1 MDLFTDSGFSS
12 WQLQLDAPVKASP
25 TTRAAVSLFSAQ
37 RDLNYYA
44 SCQES
49 TKGLQAKI
57 NTLSPYGAHE
67 FAYDAVLRQI
77 GDLAPSA
84 SISVREA
91 AGQSVKSAVSHTF
104 QRDTRDDPFVPS
116 RGAFTR
122 LRQELAGFGGDA
134 RFLKSETESSASREV
149 LPGWVL
155 SAGLRTGVL
164 FPFGD
169 RPSLFADR
177 FQLGGPTSVR
187 LFRPNSMG
195 PRDNGDFL
203 GGDLSW
209 SAGLS
214 LVSPLPFK
222 PDWPVRSHVFA
233 NAGRLGSWT
242 ERGEGATGGV
252 SGALKKMATEPSVT
266 VGWGLMYRHSLV
278 RVEANVGVPVAA
290 GGQEGAVKGLQFGLG
305 FSFL

>member
-1 MDLFTDSGFSS
+1 
-12 WQLQLDAPVKASP
+12 
-25 TTRAAVSLFSAQ
+25 
-37 RDLNYYA
+37 LNYYA

-49 TKGLQAKI
+49 TTGIQAKL
-57 NTLSPYGAHE
+57 NTLSSHGVHE
-67 FAYDAVLRQI
+67 FAYDAVVRNI
-77 GDLAPSA
+77 GDLIPSA
-84 SISVREA
+84 SISIREA
-91 AGQSVKSAVSHTF
+91 AGQSVKSALSHTF
-104 QRDTRDDPFVPS
+104 QRDTRDDPFVPT
-116 RGAFTR
+116 RGVFTR

-134 RFLKSETESSASREV
+134 SFLKSETEGCVSREV

-155 SAGLRTGVL
+155 SAGLRTGIL

-169 RPSLFADR
+169 KPSLFVDR

-203 GGDLSW
+203 GADLSW

-214 LVSPLPFK
+214 LVTPLPVR
-222 PDWPVRSHVFA
+222 PEWPVRSHVFV

-242 ERGEGATGGV
+242 DTSEGSESGGV
-252 SGALKKMATEPSVT
+252 AGAFKKMVAEPSCT

-278 RVEANVGVPVAA
+278 RVEANVGVPLAA
-290 GGQEGAVKGLQFGLG
+290 GGQEGAIKGLQFGLG

>member
-1 MDLFTDSGFSS
+1 MACYP
-12 WQLQLDAPVKASP
+12 QLQLDAPVAASA
-25 TTRAAVSLFSAQ
+25 TTRAALSVYSAQ
-37 RDLNYYA
+37 RDLSYYA

-49 TKGLQAKI
+49 TAGLQAKLS
-57 NTLSPYGAHE
+57 TLSPYGAHE
-67 FAYDAVLRQI
+67 LAYDAVLRQI
-77 GDLAPSA
+77 GSLAPSA

-104 QRDTRDDPFVPS
+104 VRDSRDDPFVPT
-116 RGAFTR
+116 RGAYAR

-134 RFLKSETESSASREV
+134 SFLKSETEGSVSREV
-149 LPGWVL
+149 GAGWVV

-203 GGDLSW
+203 GADLSW

-214 LVSPLPFK
+214 LVTPLPFR
-222 PDWPVRSHVFA
+222 PEWPVKSHVFV
-233 NAGRLGSWT
+233 NAGRLGSWA
-242 ERGEGATGGV
+242 ERAEGSGEGGGV
-252 SGALKKMATEPSVT
+252 GGALKKMVTEPSVT

-290 GGQEGAVKGLQFGLG
+290 GAQEGAIKGLQFGLG